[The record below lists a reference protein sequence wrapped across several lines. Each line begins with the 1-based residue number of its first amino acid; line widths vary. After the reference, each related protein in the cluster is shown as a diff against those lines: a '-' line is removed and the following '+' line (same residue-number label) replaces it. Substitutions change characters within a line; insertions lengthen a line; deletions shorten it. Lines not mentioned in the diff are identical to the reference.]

1 MSSGADV
8 DLSAIHK
15 RLDAL
20 GQRVRDFSPI
30 TPVISE
36 ILVAAVDDRWESAG
50 DGQWPPLAPST
61 VARRRGSSAQILKDT
76 GRAAASVRG
85 EHDHESASA
94 VTDVS
99 YMVYHVSDAPRTRIP
114 LRNPFDV
121 YAKVEG
127 EIVETLSEWIATGL

>member
-20 GQRVRDFSPI
+20 GRRVRDFSPI
-30 TPVISE
+30 TPVLSE
-36 ILVAAVDDRWESAG
+36 ILVAAVNERWDSAG

-61 VARRRGSSAQILKDT
+61 IAKRRGSSAQILKNT

-85 EHDHESASA
+85 EYDHESASA
-94 VTDVS
+94 VTDTS
-99 YMVYHVSDAPRTRIP
+99 YMVYHVSDGPRTIIP

-121 YAKVEG
+121 YATVEG
-127 EIVETLSEWIATGL
+127 EIVETLSEWIANGT